1 MVSIRPARRRSVPT
15 SGSCV
20 AAPSPSCTARW
31 PRQVGIVVTQGLAN
45 LTALAGNLA
54 DETKIFL
61 EIGKREEAD
70 KVAHAIVE

>member
-1 MVSIRPARRRSVPT
+1 
-15 SGSCV
+15 
-20 AAPSPSCTARW
+20 
-31 PRQVGIVVTQGLAN
+31 VTQGLAN